1 MSADLKRPSDRA
13 SGGRPSVLTR
23 LFHGVGLVAGV
34 GACAGLAGLGVAAL
48 HARAGAEAPPASA
61 SPVSVVTSPA
71 TLVDGYRTTTRFTG
85 RLEPARQTSLAFER
99 GGLVVS
105 VALDEG
111 QSVRAGAVVSRLET
125 SQLVASR
132 RQSEARRRE
141 LEAQR
146 NLAQLTLDRQSR
158 LKGQGW
164 SPEQRLDEAEAT
176 LAQLTAALD
185 QVSAQIAAIDI
196 DIAKSDL
203 KAPFDGRIA
212 NRFIDE
218 GAVVAP
224 GTPILSL
231 LETGRQQ
238 ARLGLP
244 PDVAA
249 GLEIGATY
257 TLRAGDRTMQAR
269 IAAKRPDLDTATR
282 TMTVLFEIAEPAG
295 ATVLGD
301 LVTLDIG
308 VQVDERGTWLPAA
321 ALKEGRRGL
330 WTVLVVDRK
339 ADDAVVRPEAVEV
352 LHVDA
357 ERVFVR
363 GTLRDGD
370 RVLSQGTGRVV
381 AGQRVALSA
390 E

>member
-1 MSADLKRPSDRA
+1 MSPASVRRSDRA
-13 SGGRPSVLTR
+13 SGGRPSPLTH
-23 LFHGVGLVAGV
+23 LKQGLGLLVGLVV
-34 GACAGLAGLGVAAL
+34 CAGTAGLGIAAL
-48 HARAGAEAPPASA
+48 HARADAEPPPTSA
-61 SPVSVVTSPA
+61 SPVRVVTIPA
-71 TLVDGYRTTTRFTG
+71 RLVDGYTTTTRFTG
-85 RLEPARQTSLAFER
+85 RLEPARQTALAFER

-105 VALDEG
+105 VAFDEG
-111 QSVRAGAVVSRLET
+111 QGVRAGSVVARLET

-176 LAQLTAALD
+176 LAQLTAAID
-185 QVSAQIAAIDI
+185 QVSAQIAGIDI

-203 KAPFDGRIA
+203 KAPFDGRVA
-212 NRFIDE
+212 ARSIDE
-218 GAVVAP
+218 GAVVAA
-224 GTPILSL
+224 GTQILSL

-249 GLEIGATY
+249 GLDRGAVY
-257 TLRAGDRTMQAR
+257 TLRAGASAMQAR
-269 IAAKRPDLDTATR
+269 IAASRPDLDTATR

-295 ATVLGD
+295 TTALGE

-308 VQVDERGTWLPAA
+308 VRVDERGAWLPAT

-330 WTVLVVDRK
+330 WTVLVVEPKDN
-339 ADDAVVRPEAVEV
+339 DAVVRPEAVEV
-352 LHVDA
+352 LHVEA
-357 ERVFVR
+357 ARVFVR

-381 AGQRVALSA
+381 AGQRVARAA